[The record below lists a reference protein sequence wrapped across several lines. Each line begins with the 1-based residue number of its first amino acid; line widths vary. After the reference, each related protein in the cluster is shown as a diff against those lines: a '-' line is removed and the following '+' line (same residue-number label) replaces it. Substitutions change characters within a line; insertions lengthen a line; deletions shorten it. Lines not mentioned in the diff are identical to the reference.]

1 LNSALTLRT
10 SVSEKYDSSYNTGS
24 NLDPRKLQG
33 SYGLLNARI
42 GIGAPDDTWA
52 VEAWGAN
59 LANKYYYQVA
69 FDAPFQYNQIDA
81 FLGAPRTFGLT
92 ARVKF

>member
-1 LNSALTLRT
+1 
-10 SVSEKYDSSYNTGS
+10 V
-24 NLDPRKLQG
+24 
-33 SYGLLNARI
+33 LNARL
-42 GIGAPDDTWA
+42 GLGAPDRSWA
-52 VEAWGAN
+52 VELWAAN

-81 FLGAPRTFGLT
+81 FPGAPRTYGVT